1 MVIQVRGQRSEVRSQ
16 RSEIRGRR
24 SEVRSQKSEVRNPRS
39 EVRSHLCPLFSVLCF
54 LLSVL
59 LSSCAGPPAV
69 DPVLE
74 ARTAIENADA
84 AMGDW
89 KGSWKLDD
97 ESDLGPLVAQVIALG
112 KEGYRAKF
120 FSEFD
125 ARQEPIAVLDGKRE
139 GAAVRFEG
147 QAELS
152 DGGTL
157 EVQAAIEGGKP
168 PIATVGGK
176 LNGSFKGDEAGSF
189 ALDRVIRV
197 SPTLGAE
204 PPAGAIVLFN
214 GKNFNQWKHT
224 DKKAGDDSVKW
235 ILLKDGAMEVKKGTG
250 SIVTTKKFTDFKLH
264 VEFRTPFMPDARGQG
279 RGNSGVYLQER
290 YEVQVLDSYGLEGED
305 NECGGIYKVGAPLV
319 NMCAPPTQW
328 QTYDI
333 TFYAPGAD
341 RREAQATVVHNGVTI
356 HDNISLPKPTGGALD
371 SNVAEPGG
379 IYLQDHSNPV
389 QYRNIWLVEL

>member
-1 MVIQVRGQRSEVRSQ
+1 MVLKIAES
-16 RSEIRGRR
+16 RR
-24 SEVRSQKSEVRNPRS
+24 SSRTARIA
-39 EVRSHLCPLFSVLCF
+39 FSINSYKIISVVLT

-59 LSSCAGPPAV
+59 LSSCAGPV
-69 DPVLE
+69 VTDPVLE
-74 ARTAIENADA
+74 ARTAIESADA

-89 KGSWKLDD
+89 EGSWKLED
-97 ESDLGPLVAQVIALG
+97 ESDSGPLAAQVIALG

-125 ARQEPIAVLDGKRE
+125 TRQDPIVVLEGNRDG
-139 GAAVRFEG
+139 GAVRFAG
-147 QAELS
+147 RTVLS
-152 DGGTL
+152 DSDIEL
-157 EVQAAIEGGKP
+157 DIEAVIEGGKP
-168 PIATVGGK
+168 PIATAGGK

-189 ALDRVIRV
+189 ALDKVIRI
-197 SPTLGAE
+197 SPTLGAK
-204 PPAGAIVLFN
+204 PPSGAIVLFN
-214 GKNFNQWKHT
+214 GKNFKQWKHT
-224 DKKAGDDSVKW
+224 NKEPGADSVQWK
-235 ILLKDGAMEVKKGTG
+235 LLKDGAMEVKKGTG
-250 SIVTTKKFTDFKLH
+250 SIVTKKKFNDFKLH

-305 NECGGIYKVGAPLV
+305 NECGGIYKVGAPMV

-333 TFYAPGAD
+333 TFYAPGAE
-341 RREAQATVVHNGVTI
+341 RRESQVTVVHNGVTI

-371 SNVAEPGG
+371 SDVTKPGG
-379 IYLQDHSNPV
+379 IYLQDHGNPV